1 MDKRD
6 LHSSSIGIFTDD
18 SSEGVHL
25 ELSLLSF
32 RDIYASWNSFNVQVD
47 RQRTI
52 RIHRSRSLRS
62 HIGFLC
68 LDLCFF
74 KAGNLSHIR
83 DCKLPIDGFDDK
95 TVLKFY
101 SYCFAES
108 DDLALRL
115 ESIRTTLRPVLRPSL
130 ESFGLGVAVAGVT
143 FGDILT
149 SDVFSDKV
157 TFPFRALKSDMIVF
171 FAMCLSFGYHDHKG
185 HGNNGNQDTCDDVR
199 GESLAEYQGPDKN
212 RCDRFEDSQY

>member
-25 ELSLLSF
+25 ELPLLSF

-47 RQRTI
+47 RKRTI

-74 KAGNLSHIR
+74 KAGNLSLIR

-95 TVLKFY
+95 TVLKLY

-108 DDLALRL
+108 DDLA
-115 ESIRTTLRPVLRPSL
+115 S
-130 ESFGLGVAVAGVT
+130 
-143 FGDILT
+143 
-149 SDVFSDKV
+149 KV
-157 TFPFRALKSDMIVF
+157 GIHQNYA
-171 FAMCLSFGYHDHKG
+171 
-185 HGNNGNQDTCDDVR
+185 
-199 GESLAEYQGPDKN
+199 
-212 RCDRFEDSQY
+212 